1 MNKLGSILG
10 ATAVFWLCV
19 LFGPGL
25 IYIFNYISF
34 SITGG
39 ASGLIYNA
47 TIIFIPCIACGVAYT
62 LAYKIAQHGVTA
74 FANAIIAIVIYVISA
89 VYDFSWYDYSKGI
102 SDILVIIV
110 LVICAILDRIDMFDE
125 LIN

>member
-1 MNKLGSILG
+1 MDRLWRILA

-39 ASGLIYNA
+39 ASGLIYSV
-47 TIIFIPCIACGVAYT
+47 TIVFIPCIACGVAYT

-74 FANAIIAIVIYVISA
+74 FTNAIIAIVIYVISA
-89 VYDFSWYDYSKGI
+89 VYDFSWYNYSKGI

-110 LVICAILDRIDMFDE
+110 LIICAILDRIDMFDE
-125 LIN
+125 LID